1 MAGWVGLVGKTAPPR
16 TGKLSSEEICGWGKS
31 EGRLMLVG
39 WGLEYCPRAAE
50 ATVESFTV
58 LVAGRHFIFMPNP
71 VGINWWRRK
80 GALLKRGKE
89 RGVCCAKETARRHQ
103 TFVSVCNLIM
113 WGRPKIRLARLRQ
126 PLNRYHCHLPAVT
139 CGLCRVNIIG
149 CHRLYNSFL
158 CANLVLYIEKYVN
171 VWAIKNKLI
180 VFWILG

>member
-1 MAGWVGLVGKTAPPR
+1 MAGWVGLGGKTAPPR
-16 TGKLSSEEICGWGKS
+16 AGKLSSEEICGWRKS

-89 RGVCCAKETARRHQ
+89 RGETARRHQ

-149 CHRLYNSFL
+149 CHRLIPFYVPIL
-158 CANLVLYIEKYVN
+158 CYIYVKK
-171 VWAIKNKLI
+171 ICKLMSYKK
-180 VFWILG
+180 